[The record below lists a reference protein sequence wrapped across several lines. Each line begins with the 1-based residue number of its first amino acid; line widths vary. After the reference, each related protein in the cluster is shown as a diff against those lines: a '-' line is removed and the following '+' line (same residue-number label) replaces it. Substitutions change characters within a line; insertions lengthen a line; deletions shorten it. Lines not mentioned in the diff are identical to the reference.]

1 MLRQGA
7 RHPFRLVRIGA
18 LGCCL
23 DVLTGKEVKG
33 TLRLRGRAR
42 AGAGS
47 PGGKGAKTLRHKRF
61 TLVVDVRCVLTEPQP
76 DAPERRLPR

>member
-1 MLRQGA
+1 MGGWLRA
-7 RHPFRLVRIGA
+7 AP
-18 LGCCL
+18 
-23 DVLTGKEVKG
+23 
-33 TLRLRGRAR
+33 
-42 AGAGS
+42 GS